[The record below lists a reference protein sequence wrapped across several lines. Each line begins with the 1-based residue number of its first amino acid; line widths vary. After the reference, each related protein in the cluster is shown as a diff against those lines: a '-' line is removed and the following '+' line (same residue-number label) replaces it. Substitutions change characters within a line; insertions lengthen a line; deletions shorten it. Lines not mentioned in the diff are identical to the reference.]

1 MNCTAGYI
9 CEVPVHANY
18 EEDIVGSQILI
29 LQLLHLYHHFNS
41 VIAPYVSQSC
51 TLSLA

>member
-9 CEVPVHANY
+9 CEVPVYANY

-29 LQLLHLYHHFNS
+29 LQLHLYHHFNS
-41 VIAPYVSQSC
+41 VIAPYVSQS
-51 TLSLA
+51 